1 MPSTRRILSILA
13 AILLLAV
20 PLAAAPA
27 QPAAPLLPPEFAGWQ
42 KAPGG
47 RTGADPAA
55 ADPAYAALLKE
66 YGLTDFEEATYT
78 QPGRS
83 IQVKAARFTDASGAL
98 GAFFFY
104 REPRMV
110 EEKIGTMAGSAGLH
124 VLFLQAN
131 IVADVRLDK
140 VTAMSAASLRE
151 LAKLLPAPGRRS
163 ATLPILPLYLPLQGY
178 VRNSVR
184 YIEGPEALAQAQSR
198 LPAQLVD
205 FGRSA
210 EAVSGDYTTSAG
222 TATLTVIQYPTPQI
236 AGDRLRAIQAFAAG
250 GDRPRG
256 DMFVARRSGPL
267 VAVVAGPSSPSEA
280 RSLLESV
287 NYDADVTWNEPTF
300 LGPKNSVTNLV
311 INIIYLVALLFL
323 FMLVVGIAF
332 GGLRVLIKRL
342 YPDRFFD
349 RPDDVE
355 IIRLNLR

>member
-1 MPSTRRILSILA
+1 MRRILLILA
-13 AILLLAV
+13 AVLVLAA
-20 PLAAAPA
+20 PLAAQLAAAAPE
-27 QPAAPLLPPEFAGWQ
+27 PPLLPAEFAGWQ
-42 KAPGG
+42 KAADSH
-47 RTGADPAA
+47 TGTEAA
-55 ADPAYAALLKE
+55 AVDPAYASLLKE
-66 YGLTDFEEATYT
+66 FGLTDFEEATYT

-83 IQVKAARFTDASGAL
+83 IQVKAARFTDASGAM

-124 VLFLQAN
+124 VLFLQNN
-131 IVADVRLDK
+131 IVVDVRLDK

-151 LAKLLPAPGRRS
+151 LAKDLPVPGRRS
-163 ATLPILPLYLPLQGY
+163 ATLPVLPLYLPLQGY

-210 EAVSGDYTTSAG
+210 EAVSGQYTTSSG
-222 TATLTVIQYPTPQI
+222 TVTLTVIEYPTPQI

-250 GDRPRG
+250 GSRLPG
-256 DMFVARRSGPL
+256 DLFVARRSGPL
-267 VAVVAGPSSPSEA
+267 VALVAGPSSPSEA

-300 LGPKNSVTNLV
+300 LGPKDNVANLIV
-311 INIIYLVALLFL
+311 NVIYLVALVFL
-323 FMLVVGIAF
+323 FMLVAGIAF
-332 GGLRVLIKRL
+332 GGVRIVIKRL
-342 YPDRFFD
+342 YPNRVFD
-349 RPDDVE
+349 RPEDVE